1 MGFCFIW
8 WVGGMRVFRHLRQR
22 PLIASMLA
30 LFSSALLGRVMGA
43 VYRVVLV
50 RVAGQ
55 DAVGIIQLSFPV
67 YRIARSLGTLGM
79 PIAIAKLTAERTQQA
94 GRPDFAAYKL
104 GLKIT
109 AYATLTAFLVQALF
123 SNFWANTVLADS
135 RTEPAIVVLALLLLP
150 ISYTSAQRGAVQ
162 GLQKQSYLAGADVA
176 EVLCRIPATLLLV
189 IWLAPK
195 GVAWAAA
202 GVAAGYIIGEL
213 ASALVLHYALQ
224 SKKATRGRRKAPKL
238 QPRPLLA
245 LSLPLMATNLL
256 NNMMSLITVALIPRL
271 LQSAGYTATAA
282 TRAYGRLS
290 GMAIPALYMPMMLV
304 YPVVSVALPEIT
316 RLATQ
321 KSARATQRLQWLL
334 QRVFLG
340 TAVVTV
346 IVAPLLWY
354 QGYKIALIL
363 YGDAT
368 VGELIRPLALS
379 VPFTFFGSVIS
390 GVLYGFGKTSW
401 TMLSSIAGN
410 LLRILLV
417 YTLAGQPEWGIMGVL
432 WAVIADNAL
441 TALLAGVG
449 LLWIFARRNSKR

>member
-1 MGFCFIW
+1 M
-8 WVGGMRVFRHLRQR
+8 
-22 PLIASMLA
+22 
-30 LFSSALLGRVMGA
+30 
-43 VYRVVLV
+43 
-50 RVAGQ
+50 
-55 DAVGIIQLSFPV
+55 
-67 YRIARSLGTLGM
+67 
-79 PIAIAKLTAERTQQA
+79 
-94 GRPDFAAYKL
+94 
-104 GLKIT
+104 
-109 AYATLTAFLVQALF
+109 
-123 SNFWANTVLADS
+123 
-135 RTEPAIVVLALLLLP
+135 
-150 ISYTSAQRGAVQ
+150 
-162 GLQKQSYLAGADVA
+162 
-176 EVLCRIPATLLLV
+176 
-189 IWLAPK
+189 
-195 GVAWAAA
+195 
-202 GVAAGYIIGEL
+202 
-213 ASALVLHYALQ
+213 
-224 SKKATRGRRKAPKL
+224 RRKVAKL

-256 NNMMSLITVALIPRL
+256 NNVMSLITVALIPRL
-271 LQSAGYTATAA
+271 LQSSGYTATAA

-334 QRVFLG
+334 RRVFLG

-346 IVAPLLWY
+346 LVAPLLWY
-354 QGYKIALIL
+354 QGNKIALIL

-368 VGELIRPLALS
+368 VSELIRPLALS

-390 GVLYGFGKTSW
+390 GVLYGLGQTSW
-401 TMLSSIAGN
+401 TMLSSMAGN

-449 LLWIFARRNSKR
+449 LLWIFAQRNMKR

>member
-1 MGFCFIW
+1 
-8 WVGGMRVFRHLRQR
+8 
-22 PLIASMLA
+22 
-30 LFSSALLGRVMGA
+30 
-43 VYRVVLV
+43 
-50 RVAGQ
+50 
-55 DAVGIIQLSFPV
+55 
-67 YRIARSLGTLGM
+67 
-79 PIAIAKLTAERTQQA
+79 
-94 GRPDFAAYKL
+94 
-104 GLKIT
+104 
-109 AYATLTAFLVQALF
+109 
-123 SNFWANTVLADS
+123 
-135 RTEPAIVVLALLLLP
+135 LLP
-150 ISYTSAQRGAVQ
+150 IAYTSAQRGAVQ

-224 SKKATRGRRKAPKL
+224 SKKATRVRRKAPKL

-354 QGYKIALIL
+354 QGDKIALIL